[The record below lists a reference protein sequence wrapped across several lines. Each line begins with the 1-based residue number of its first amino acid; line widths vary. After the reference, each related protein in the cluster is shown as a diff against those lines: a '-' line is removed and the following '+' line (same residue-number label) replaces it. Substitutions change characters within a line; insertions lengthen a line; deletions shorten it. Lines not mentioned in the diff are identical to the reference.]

1 MVMVARW
8 RADVSLPT
16 VTIFHA
22 HHAKPIGAF
31 GLVTG
36 GFTNRYHASDL
47 SLAVDLP
54 PLPSPPPPGRGL
66 GRDSSC
72 E

>member
-1 MVMVARW
+1 MVMVAGW
-8 RADVSLPT
+8 WADVSLPT

-31 GLVTG
+31 GLVAG
-36 GFTNRYHASDL
+36 GFTIAYQPADL
-47 SLAVDLP
+47 SLTVDLR

-66 GRDSSC
+66 GIDSSC